1 MDDRFDLGRH
11 EGRLDAID
19 KHLVEQDKR
28 HALLD
33 EKIDKVLAY
42 VERSKGSW
50 KTLTVIAGACLGLV
64 ELSHQIVDAFHRH
77 P

>member
-50 KTLTVIAGACLGLV
+50 KTLSVIAGGAVGLV
-64 ELSHQIVDAFHRH
+64 EMLHQAGEWIHRH
-77 P
+77 Q